1 MFPLPV
7 GAAPCGRPHPARE
20 LAENW
25 LKKLPEKFS
34 GVQLDKYVV
43 MPNHIHIL
51 LRIDRGEPA
60 GGHTGPPLQSM
71 VDWYKTMTTNAYIRA
86 VKADILP
93 PYEKQVWQ
101 RGYYDYVVRGEK
113 DYLEIWQYI
122 DNNPAQWREDKYY
135 NEVL

>member
-1 MFPLPV
+1 MATW
-7 GAAPCGRPHPARE
+7 GHPYRV
-20 LAENW
+20 W
-25 LKKLPEKFS
+25 W
-34 GVQLDKYVV
+34 
-43 MPNHIHIL
+43 
-51 LRIDRGEPA
+51 
-60 GGHTGPPLQSM
+60 T
-71 VDWYKTMTTNAYIRA
+71 WYKTMTANAYIRA

-93 PYEKQVWQ
+93 PHEKHVWQ